1 MPRPDVATGIARNF
15 KDGPKLR
22 YKLRRRIDMIF
33 KREPVHE
40 ASPKMTMRSPA
51 EVGDLLQEVDTP
63 ALVVDL
69 DILERNLERMAR
81 AVADTGARL
90 RPHAKSHKCPEI
102 ALKQIAAGAIGVCC
116 QKVSEAEAMAEGGVD
131 NIVVS
136 NEVVGRPKLDRLAAL
151 SRKAWIAVCADDAG
165 NIDEIAA
172 AAGRAGTVLNVL
184 VEIDVGAGRC
194 GVPPGAPA
202 LVLAKRIAGHS
213 GLRFCGLQAYQ
224 GRAQH
229 LRAHDERR
237 RAVAAAVEMTRQT
250 VALLAADGLNCD
262 IVGGAGTGTYAFEA
276 ASGVYNELQS
286 GSYIFMDGDY
296 GRNLGADGEAFSEF
310 DQSLFVFATVMSRPA
325 PDRALVDAGLK
336 AFAVDS
342 GLPSVYG
349 FEGVECVGASDE
361 HGLLAIKGD
370 GAGFGI
376 GDKVR
381 LVPGHCDPTVN
392 LYDWLVGI
400 RRDTVECLWPVTA
413 RGAVL

>member
-1 MPRPDVATGIARNF
+1 MTIRP
-15 KDGPKLR
+15 
-22 YKLRRRIDMIF
+22 
-33 KREPVHE
+33 
-40 ASPKMTMRSPA
+40 PA
-51 EVGDLLQEVDTP
+51 EIGNSLQDVDTP

-69 DILERNLERMAR
+69 DILERNIDRMAR
-81 AVADTGARL
+81 SVADTGALL

-102 ALKQIAAGAIGVCC
+102 ALKQIGAGAIGICC
-116 QKVSEAEAMAEGGVD
+116 QKVSEAEAMADGGID
-131 NIVVS
+131 NILLS
-136 NEVVGRPKLDRLAAL
+136 NEVVGRPKLDRLAEL
-151 SRKAWIAVCADDAG
+151 SRRVWIAVCADDAG
-165 NIDEIAA
+165 NIDELEA
-172 AAGRAGTVLNVL
+172 AAGRADTVLNVL

-194 GVPPGAPA
+194 GVGPGEPA
-202 LVLAKRIAGHS
+202 VVLAKRIAGHS
-213 GLRFCGLQAYQ
+213 RLRFGGLQAYH
-224 GRAQH
+224 GSAQH
-229 LRAHDERR
+229 IRAHDERR
-237 RAVAAAVEMTRQT
+237 RAVEGAAEMTRKT
-250 VALLAADGLNCD
+250 VALLARDGLECG

-276 ASGVYNELQS
+276 ASGVYNELQP

-296 GRNLGADGEAFSEF
+296 GRNLGADGRAFDEF
-310 DQSLFVFATVMSRPA
+310 EQSLFVYATVMSRPA

-342 GLPSVYG
+342 GLPAVFG
-349 FEGVECVGASDE
+349 VADVECVGASDE